1 MAFYLVFIFLKFI
14 FERFGLISF
23 KSFNIYYCNKTKP
36 IFNKCL
42 TFITSYNLRY
52 TLQKRRQR
60 SSILQHFCKDFIRP
74 YGLAHNEDS
83 YDDASISRRLNS
95 WNCKFFQ
102 HPQIGISEFA
112 ETILANVKYL
122 EDNMKILE

>member
-1 MAFYLVFIFLKFI
+1 M
-14 FERFGLISF
+14 
-23 KSFNIYYCNKTKP
+23 
-36 IFNKCL
+36 
-42 TFITSYNLRY
+42 
-52 TLQKRRQR
+52 
-60 SSILQHFCKDFIRP
+60 LQHFCKDFIRP

-122 EDNMKILE
+122 EDNMKILEQKSLTAFVSRTKEIEHCLNKLDRRHPNEQSIYIYIQRYTAFLHLFIQIYV